1 MQLTFSN
8 KLPTT
13 TCLPEKKTSLPTRL
27 FRLTRLGLHTLYGVA
42 VAATILPNVSAK
54 RRDRIIRRWSR
65 QFLGILNIQVIA
77 KGHIP
82 NDDVRG
88 TMFVANHISW
98 LDIHALNSIRTVRFI
113 AKSDIRSWPVIGW
126 LVAQANTLFIE
137 REKKQ
142 DASRMVETAAKSIR
156 AGDCLCYFPEGT
168 TTNGTELRPF
178 KGSLMQAVID
188 TDTAMRPFSI
198 RYPGTDGSVNT
209 AMAYHGETTLWQS
222 LRMVLAQP
230 RPVVEL
236 DFAAPIASAGHERRG
251 LCLMARQSIAAR
263 LNLD

>member
-8 KLPTT
+8 KLSAN
-13 TCLPEKKTSLPTRL
+13 TCLPDKKTPLAIQL
-27 FRLTRLGLHTLYGVA
+27 FRLTRLGLHTLYGAA
-42 VAATILPNVSAK
+42 VAATILPSVNTLQ
-54 RRDRIIRRWSR
+54 RERIIRRWSR
-65 QFLGILNIQVIA
+65 QFLNILNIRVLA
-77 KGHIP
+77 KGHTP
-82 NDDVRG
+82 DEDVRG

-113 AKSDIRSWPVIGW
+113 AKSDIRAWPVIGW

-137 REKKQ
+137 RDKRQ
-142 DASRMVETAAKSIR
+142 DASRMVETAAESIL

-168 TTNGTELRPF
+168 TTDGTELRPF

-188 TDTAMRPFSI
+188 TNTEIRPFSI
-198 RYPGTDGSVNT
+198 RYPNTKGSANI

-222 LRMVLAQP
+222 LRRVLAQQN
-230 RPVVEL
+230 PVVEL

-263 LNLD
+263 LDLD

>member
-8 KLPTT
+8 KLLAA
-13 TCLPEKKTSLPTRL
+13 TCLPEKKTSLPTQL
-27 FRLTRLGLHTLYGVA
+27 FRLSRLGLHTLYGIS
-42 VAATILPNVSAK
+42 VAATILPRVSMS
-54 RRDRIIRRWSR
+54 RRERIIRRWSK
-65 QFLGILNIQVIA
+65 QLLNILNMQVIA
-77 KGHIP
+77 KGYIP
-82 NDDVRG
+82 DDGTRG

-113 AKSDIRSWPVIGW
+113 AKADIRSWPVIGW

-142 DASRMVETAAKSIR
+142 DASRMVSTAASSLL

-168 TTNGTELRPF
+168 TTDGTELKPF
-178 KGSLMQAVID
+178 KGSLMQAAID
-188 TDTAMRPFSI
+188 TNTAIRPFAI
-198 RYPGTDGSVNT
+198 RYPDANGSPNA
-209 AMAYHGETTLWQS
+209 AMAYHGDTTLWQS
-222 LRMVLAQP
+222 LRMVVSQP

-236 DFAAPIASAGHERRG
+236 DFAAPIASASHERRG

-263 LNLD
+263 LTLD